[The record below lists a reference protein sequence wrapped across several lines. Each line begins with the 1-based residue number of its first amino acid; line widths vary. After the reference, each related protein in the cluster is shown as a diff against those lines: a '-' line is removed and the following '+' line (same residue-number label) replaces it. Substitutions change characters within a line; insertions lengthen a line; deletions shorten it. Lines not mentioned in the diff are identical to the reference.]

1 MPDDVVLELAALLAG
16 SAPVFASLVRRQV
29 VSLPLVAA
37 VEDHVAHLAL
47 PIAHRLKQIMI
58 KKVNVEK
65 KQNDQLEADKK

>member
-1 MPDDVVLELAALLAG
+1 
-16 SAPVFASLVRRQV
+16 VRRQV

-47 PIAHRLKQIMI
+47 PVAHRLKQIMI

-65 KQNDQLEADKK
+65 TKMISWKLIKNNIDTLLH